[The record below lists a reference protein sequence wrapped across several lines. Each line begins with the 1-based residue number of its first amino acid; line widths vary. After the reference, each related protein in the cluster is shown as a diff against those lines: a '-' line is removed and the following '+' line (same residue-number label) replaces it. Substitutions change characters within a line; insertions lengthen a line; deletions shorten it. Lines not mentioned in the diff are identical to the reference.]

1 MADIV
6 FIILLALLIIVAIVG
21 LISARRDSR
30 RNNRQLARFIA
41 LLHFNHEVCSE
52 CEHQTNCKIYALAMG
67 IINKRCKRCPEL
79 T

>member
-6 FIILLALLIIVAIVG
+6 FIILLALLIIVAVGG
-21 LISARRDSR
+21 LISSQRDFRRR
-30 RNNRQLARFIA
+30 NRQLAELTA
-41 LLHFNHEVCSE
+41 LLHFDHEMCSK